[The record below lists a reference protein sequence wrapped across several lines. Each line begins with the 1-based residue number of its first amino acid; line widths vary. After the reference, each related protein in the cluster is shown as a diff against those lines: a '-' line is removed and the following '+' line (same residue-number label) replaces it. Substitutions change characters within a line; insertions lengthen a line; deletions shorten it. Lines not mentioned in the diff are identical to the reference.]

1 MLQEFQR
8 IGRDLFLSGL
18 VSSHGG
24 NMSVRMGDRVLIT
37 HRGSQLGQITEE
49 DVVETGLFDNDS
61 GIMLASSET
70 PVHRTIY
77 MQTAGLAIVHAHP
90 KVAVA
95 LSLFEDEIIPI
106 DNEGSY
112 LLHKVPVISSEIA
125 SGTAMAGI
133 VAESLQKY
141 KITMV
146 RGHGCFAIGQVL
158 EEAYQWVSC
167 LEESALV
174 IYYSRTLGGQMKE
187 FRKNADQYKKW

>member
-1 MLQEFQR
+1 MLEEFQR

-37 HRGSQLGQITEE
+37 HRGSPLGQITAE
-49 DVVETGLFDNDS
+49 DIVETGLYDNDS

-77 MQTAGLAIVHAHP
+77 QQTAGLAIVHAHP

-112 LLHKVPVISSEIA
+112 LLHKVPVIS
-125 SGTAMAGI
+125 
-133 VAESLQKY
+133 
-141 KITMV
+141 
-146 RGHGCFAIGQVL
+146 
-158 EEAYQWVSC
+158 
-167 LEESALV
+167 
-174 IYYSRTLGGQMKE
+174 
-187 FRKNADQYKKW
+187 